1 MKKDIQ
7 RLIKFS
13 EEHLVN
19 DSKENEA
26 LTQTRNLAKLLNY
39 IVTNGVNIDNFDLD
53 DYLELLSNSN
63 AINNMM
69 GTVLTEVDYQNFL
82 SNDFFYGLA
91 SSYATNNGIELID
104 NYDDETSLEPKGYKR
119 NKDID
124 STSDYLKNIGQF
136 KVLTDEEEKDLFKR
150 YAEAKPN
157 QKEAIAQEII
167 ERNLKL
173 VVSIAKRYVGFG
185 LELDDLIQ
193 EGNIG
198 LMTAIDKFDYTR
210 GNKFSTYATWW
221 IRQAVTR
228 SLADLGRVIRLPVH
242 TLENVNKVKKVER
255 LLRYSL
261 GRDPSNEEI
270 GKELQMTAKTVE
282 YYKSV
287 SADVVSLD
295 APVKSDSGDE
305 STTIAD
311 YVIDSKFND
320 TYFLYNYSRD
330 ELIKNILKS
339 NLTDQE
345 KYVIIER
352 FGLVSGNP
360 RILESIGNELHVT
373 RERIRQVESRA
384 LNKLRVMP
392 AFRSYD
398 VNDFSPKIYDPYL
411 TKAKK
416 R

>member
-1 MKKDIQ
+1 
-7 RLIKFS
+7 
-13 EEHLVN
+13 
-19 DSKENEA
+19 
-26 LTQTRNLAKLLNY
+26 
-39 IVTNGVNIDNFDLD
+39 
-53 DYLELLSNSN
+53 
-63 AINNMM
+63 
-69 GTVLTEVDYQNFL
+69 
-82 SNDFFYGLA
+82 
-91 SSYATNNGIELID
+91 
-104 NYDDETSLEPKGYKR
+104 
-119 NKDID
+119 
-124 STSDYLKNIGQF
+124 
-136 KVLTDEEEKDLFKR
+136 
-150 YAEAKPN
+150 
-157 QKEAIAQEII
+157 
-167 ERNLKL
+167 
-173 VVSIAKRYVGFG
+173 
-185 LELDDLIQ
+185 
-193 EGNIG
+193 
-198 LMTAIDKFDYTR
+198 
-210 GNKFSTYATWW
+210 
-221 IRQAVTR
+221 
-228 SLADLGRVIRLPVH
+228 
-242 TLENVNKVKKVER
+242 
-255 LLRYSL
+255 
-261 GRDPSNEEI
+261 
-270 GKELQMTAKTVE
+270 MTAKTVE